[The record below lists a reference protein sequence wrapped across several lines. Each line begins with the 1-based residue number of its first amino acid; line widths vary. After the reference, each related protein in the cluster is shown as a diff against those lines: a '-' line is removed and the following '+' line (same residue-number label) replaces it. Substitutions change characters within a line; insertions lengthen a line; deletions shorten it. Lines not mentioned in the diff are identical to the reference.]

1 MKPQDSQ
8 DSRAKRAALYY
19 RVSTADQS
27 TAMQEGDL
35 RRFAAARGFTIYE
48 EYTDKAFSGA
58 TKNRPALDRLMGD
71 ARKRR
76 FDVVL
81 VWRFDRFARSTTHLL
96 SALNEFRHLSI
107 DFISFN
113 ENLDSSS
120 PMGEAMFTIIA
131 AMATLERSII
141 RERVTAGVRQAMK
154 KRKSWGRRT
163 IEETDPAVCT
173 RILELRQQG
182 LGMGAISK
190 QVGLS
195 SRTVWRFLRGVEASS
210 QVA

>member
-1 MKPQDSQ
+1 
-8 DSRAKRAALYY
+8 
-19 RVSTADQS
+19 
-27 TAMQEGDL
+27 MQEGDL
-35 RRFAAARGFTIYE
+35 RRFAAARDFTVYD

-58 TKNRPALDRLMGD
+58 TKNRPALDRLMDD

-113 ENLDSSS
+113 ENLDTSS

-131 AMATLERSII
+131 AMATLERDII

-154 KRKSWGRRT
+154 KRKSWGRRK
-163 IEETDPAVCT
+163 IEETDPAVCA

-182 LGMGAISK
+182 LGMGAIGK
-190 QVGLS
+190 RVELS
-195 SRTVWRFLRGVEASS
+195 SRTVWRFLRGVEASTK
-210 QVA
+210 VA